1 MKTRINEW
9 WNVFWKNIFCK
20 VWIESRKL
28 FFADKKITRDN
39 FQHGCKEKKL
49 VKHCLHTCFHQLFLP
64 KSCYVGKLVKSCL
77 HAFSRIFFSRKI
89 LWQQILT
96 KRIRTKKW
104 FKKFQE
110 FWPKTWGHLF
120 LVPFQPVVLPT
131 LLSKT
136 GFV

>member
-39 FQHGCKEKKL
+39 FQHGCKEKSSWNIVYTRVFTNYFCPK
-49 VKHCLHTCFHQLFLP
+49 VAMSENSWKVVYTRFHEFFL
-64 KSCYVGKLVKSCL
+64 VGKFCGNK
-77 HAFSRIFFSRKI
+77 FWRKG
-89 LWQQILT
+89 LGP
-96 KRIRTKKW
+96 KKW

-110 FWPKTWGHLF
+110 FCPKTWGHLF